1 MIVIESYFLTL
12 TVETIDNNNG
22 WNSQAPTQPTHSQIK
37 NTPAPLGRDFSTLM
51 QRKNTEKQ
59 LQNLKPFPKGIS
71 GNPAGRPKKALLSD
85 ALRRQLAIAAPGMP
99 EKTQA
104 EAIAAALISE
114 AIAGN
119 IAAAREIGDRTE
131 GRPMQSIGVDLQI
144 NDWQTEAQKYG
155 LSETDVINEA
165 RLLIESALESSG
177 E

>member
-1 MIVIESYFLTL
+1 MLELTPL
-12 TVETIDNNNG
+12 
-22 WNSQAPTQPTHSQIK
+22 TQPTHSQIK
-37 NTPAPLGRDFSTLM
+37 NTITHQVHDFTIDM

-114 AIAGN
+114 AIDGN
-119 IAAAREIGDRTE
+119 IAAAREICDRTE
-131 GRPMQSIGVDLQI
+131 GRPAQAIELGLEVRDWRQMAQSNGLEL
-144 NDWQTEAQKYG
+144 NDVFTEAR
-155 LSETDVINEA
+155 I
-165 RLLIESALESSG
+165 LLAESVADPGDE
-177 E
+177 